1 MTKTEIA
8 KDFVE
13 KCYANVKQ
21 GAQKPSKKSI
31 EEALIKAYP
40 EVFLTFKSAENA
52 VVYATNGRKKPSV
65 PVVLLPT
72 ENAAALI
79 TTAPD
84 KKTEQNLK
92 DYIDELEE
100 ALALRKNSNPE
111 IFDIIPVSN
120 EEGGKSK
127 SVAVAMFSDWHV
139 DEVVDKESVLGLNEY
154 NPEIADKRIKNLFV
168 NLDKLVSHAQR
179 SYHINEMIICL
190 MGDMASGYI
199 HDELMQTNS
208 MSPLEGIR
216 FAKSHL
222 LSGFK
227 YLQENTKVDKIKVV
241 CVIGNHT
248 RTTKKNQYSNASRVN
263 NEYEMYV
270 DMMEFCKLMELDK
283 FEFVIPKSEMAVITI
298 FGHRILVNHGTSVM
312 YQGGVG
318 GLVVPLMR
326 WFSRIAK
333 VFNVE
338 MAWFGHFHQSIFT
351 KNVIV
356 NPSLIGYSAFAM
368 GKGFEKEEPTQTMLI
383 WNEKRGITQYT
394 PIFLD

>member
-8 KDFVE
+8 KDFVK
-13 KCYANVKQ
+13 KCYENVKQ
-21 GAQKPSKKSI
+21 GQQPPNKKTI
-31 EEALIKAYP
+31 EEALQKAYP
-40 EVFLTFKSAENA
+40 NVFLTFKSAENA
-52 VVYATNGRKKPSV
+52 VIYATNGRKKPSI
-65 PVVLLPT
+65 PVTLLPQ
-72 ENAAALI
+72 EKAASFI
-79 TTAPD
+79 APVTD
-84 KKTEQNLK
+84 KKTEQDLK

-100 ALALRKNSNPE
+100 ALSLKRNSNPE
-111 IFDIIPVSN
+111 IFDIIPVS
-120 EEGGKSK
+120 EEGGGKSK

-139 DEVVDKESVLGLNEY
+139 DEVVDKESVMGLNEF
-154 NPEIADKRIKNLFV
+154 NPEIADKRIKNLFI

-179 SYHINEMIICL
+179 SYHIDELVIGLI
-190 MGDMASGYI
+190 GDMASGYI

-216 FAKSHL
+216 FAKSHI

-227 YLQENTKVDKIKVV
+227 YLQENTNVSKIKVV

-270 DMMEFCKLMELDK
+270 DIAEFCKLMGMDK
-283 FEFVIPKSEMAVITI
+283 FEFIIPKSEMAVITI
-298 FGHRILVNHGTSVM
+298 FGHRILLTHGSHLTYNS
-312 YQGGVG
+312 GIG
-318 GLVVPLMR
+318 GLVVPVMR

-338 MAWFGHFHQSIFT
+338 MAWLGHFHQSIFT
-351 KNVIV
+351 KNIII